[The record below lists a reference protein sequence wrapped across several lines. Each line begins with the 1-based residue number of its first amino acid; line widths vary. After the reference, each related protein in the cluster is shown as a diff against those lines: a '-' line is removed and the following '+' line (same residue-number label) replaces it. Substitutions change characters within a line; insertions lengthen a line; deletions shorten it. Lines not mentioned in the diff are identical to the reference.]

1 MNKMEQQPVRQL
13 DPTLEQILELAR
25 WAPSGDNTQPWRFE
39 ILDARRLVV
48 HGHDT
53 RDHCVY
59 DLDGHP
65 SQISIGALLET
76 MAIAASTFGL
86 ELRSSR
92 HADTPDARPTLSVEF
107 IPVPGMEPDPLAD
120 AILPRSVQ
128 RRALS
133 RRPLT
138 GAEKSA
144 LSLTLPPGYRVH
156 WLEGS
161 QRLAAARLMFRNAKL
176 RLTMP
181 EAHRVHK
188 AIIEWDARYS
198 EDRIPDQAL
207 GADAMT
213 TKLMRWVMH
222 DWKRVHFF
230 NTWLAGTLAPRL
242 QMDLIPGLACAAHF
256 VLVAERRPQ
265 RIDDYI
271 AAGRAMQR
279 FWLTATA
286 QGLQLQ
292 PELTPLIFARY
303 VREGRTFSGTPGMR
317 ERAAAL
323 SRQGAAL
330 VGDQDWDAAVF
341 MGRIGAGAAA
351 QSRSLRRPLRELLV
365 AGGGS

>member
-1 MNKMEQQPVRQL
+1 MSKMEQHL
-13 DPTLEQILELAR
+13 DATLEQILELAR

-76 MAIAASTFGL
+76 MAIAASTFQL
-86 ELRSSR
+86 EMRSMR
-92 HADTPDARPTLSVEF
+92 HLEAPDSRPTISVEF
-107 IPVPGMEPDPLAD
+107 VPAPALEADPLAD

-128 RRALS
+128 RRPLS
-133 RRPLT
+133 RRALT
-138 GAEKSA
+138 PSEKAA
-144 LSLTLPPGYRVH
+144 LAATLPPGYQVQ
-156 WLEGS
+156 WLEGG
-161 QRLAAARLMFRNAKL
+161 QRMAAARLMFRNAKL

-181 EAHRVHK
+181 EAHQVHQS
-188 AIIEWDARYS
+188 IIEWNARYS

-207 GADAMT
+207 GVDTITAR
-213 TKLMRWVMH
+213 LMRWIMQ
-222 DWKRVHFF
+222 DWRRVRFF
-230 NTWLAGTLAPRL
+230 NTWLAGTVAPRL

-256 VLVAERRPQ
+256 VLTAPRRPQ

-286 QGLQLQ
+286 QSLQLQ
-292 PELTPLIFARY
+292 PELTPLIFSRY
-303 VREGRTFSGTPGMR
+303 VREERVFSATPGMQ
-317 ERAAAL
+317 ERAAEL
-323 SRQGAAL
+323 SRQGEAL
-330 VGDQDWDAAVF
+330 VGKPAWEAAVF
-341 MGRIGAGAAA
+341 MGRIGAGEPAKA
-351 QSRSLRRPLRELLV
+351 RSLRRPLRALLV
-365 AGGGS
+365 GPERGS